1 MASATASSGL
11 ESEYTEQQLN
21 EFREKGIKF
30 DPVKGLY
37 LPFPGVTVVC
47 NVCETSA
54 KSLERLPEL
63 LSELPTLSKTFLPLP
78 PRSYH
83 VTVLDIACKYKPL
96 QEDAEWDAWLSE
108 PRWRLAADELVSASW
123 RPKLRLSGVRVL
135 SRTVLAAE
143 LEPAEEGTPAHPGGL
158 PLNRRLVEV
167 LGLEKSQ
174 VHPWHMTIGYCSKP
188 DELDESSADLQ
199 AELARF
205 EASVREAVGPELGL
219 AEARLCRFQDMQ
231 AFLPWDGQTS

>member
-143 LEPAEEGTPAHPGGL
+143 LEPAEE
-158 PLNRRLVEV
+158 
-167 LGLEKSQ
+167 KSQ